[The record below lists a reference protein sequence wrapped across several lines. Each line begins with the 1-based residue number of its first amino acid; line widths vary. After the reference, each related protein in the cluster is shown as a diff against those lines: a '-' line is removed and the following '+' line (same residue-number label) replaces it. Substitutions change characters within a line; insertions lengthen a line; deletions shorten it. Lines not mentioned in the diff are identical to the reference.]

1 MQERRA
7 VLDLKPEN
15 LALIGVDAN
24 ADRAINAGVF
34 GGGRIVGRGGG
45 GDDGEGSGRL
55 LGEGGSGGENE
66 HAGA

>member
-24 ADRAINAGVF
+24 ADGALDAGVF
-34 GGGRIVGRGGG
+34 GGGRIVGDASG
-45 GDDGEGSGRL
+45 GDDGEGLRGLLREGR
-55 LGEGGSGGENE
+55 
-66 HAGA
+66 